1 MDFVSMTL
9 GLTLISGYIALF
21 LQPNNAD
28 AFLKS
33 FFFKSFSS
41 SLSLTFVLLF
51 S

>member
-1 MDFVSMTL
+1 MFVSTEHVWKRRYVPMDFVSMTL

-33 FFFKSFSS
+33 FFF
-41 SLSLTFVLLF
+41 
-51 S
+51 